1 MSRLAIFIFVMSVA
15 SVVFLQ
21 GDAGT
26 TQQLSVSSNPEREL
40 TGEWDEA
47 NDEEEMNDEDEDAE
61 LAEGDYN
68 EDDEV
73 ADSHKEYYYNWIDK
87 EDEPMNSELE
97 QANDAR
103 RRRRRCRFFC
113 RLTCFRL
120 CRRCRRICR
129 LRCRRVCFRRG

>member
-1 MSRLAIFIFVMSVA
+1 MSRLAIFIFVLSIA

-21 GDAGT
+21 ADAAT
-26 TQQLSVSSNPEREL
+26 TQQLSLSSNPEREL

-47 NDEEEMNDEDEDAE
+47 NDEEDINDEDEDAE
-61 LAEGDYN
+61 LTEGDYN
-68 EDDEV
+68 EEDEV

-103 RRRRRCRFFC
+103 RRRRCRLYC
-113 RLTCFRL
+113 HLTCFRL
-120 CRRCRRICR
+120 CRRCRRRCR

>member
-1 MSRLAIFIFVMSVA
+1 MSRLAIFIFVLSIA

-21 GDAGT
+21 GDAAI
-26 TQQLSVSSNPEREL
+26 TQQLSLSNNPDREL

-61 LAEGDYN
+61 LTEGDYN
-68 EDDEV
+68 EEDEV
-73 ADSHKEYYYNWIDK
+73 ADSHKEYYYIWFDK
-87 EDEPMNSELE
+87 GDEPMNSELE

-103 RRRRRCRFFC
+103 RRRCRFSC

-120 CRRCRRICR
+120 CKRCRCICR

>member
-1 MSRLAIFIFVMSVA
+1 MSRLAIFIFVLSIA

-21 GDAGT
+21 GDAAT
-26 TQQLSVSSNPEREL
+26 TQQLSLSSNPEREL

-103 RRRRRCRFFC
+103 RRRCRFAC
-113 RLTCFRL
+113 RVRCIRP
-120 CRRCRRICR
+120 CRRCRRRCS
-129 LRCRRVCFRRG
+129 LRCKRVCSRRG

>member
-1 MSRLAIFIFVMSVA
+1 MSRLAIFIFVLSIA

-21 GDAGT
+21 ADADT
-26 TQQLSVSSNPEREL
+26 TQQLSLSSNPEREL

-103 RRRRRCRFFC
+103 RRRCRFAC
-113 RLTCFRL
+113 RVRCFRL
-120 CRRCRRICR
+120 CRRCRRRCR
-129 LRCRRVCFRRG
+129 LRCKRVCSRRG